1 MPGKEKKPL
10 RKGKRNDIE
19 LRKIIAWRIGDERR
33 KKFPHFGG
41 AKKCAEALEV
51 SQSQL
56 SHWEHGTRTPDDECL
71 KKIAGAFG
79 VTAKHLKTP
88 PENWEGIFVESS
100 RTRRTEQGDSAP
112 SGDEDKPDVIPA
124 RYAPHRAARDSV
136 ESAADTDDA
145 SDAAVS
151 IKTIIVKILEANEMH
166 GRGEIPTQLFEFAM
180 ESVNEHLTKL
190 FNKRRFLPDK

>member
-1 MPGKEKKPL
+1 MPGKEKKPS
-10 RKGKRNDIE
+10 RKGKRDAIE

-33 KKFPHFGG
+33 KNFPGFGG
-41 AKKCAEALEV
+41 AKKCAEALGV

-56 SHWEHGTRTPDDECL
+56 SHWEHDTRTPDNECL
-71 KKIAGAFG
+71 KKIAGVFG

-88 PENWEGIFVESS
+88 PENWEGLFEELS
-100 RTRRTEQGDSAP
+100 RTNQSDPAAGGNDGKPKNIPMRNTPNQETRGA
-112 SGDEDKPDVIPA
+112 DEIAVN
-124 RYAPHRAARDSV
+124 
-136 ESAADTDDA
+136 A

-151 IKTIIVKILEANEMH
+151 IKAIIVKILEADEMH

-190 FNKRRFLPDK
+190 FSKRNFLHGK